1 MNDEIVERLRLW
13 ADAVENQHAVAL
25 AVAIREAA
33 DEIERLRKERDE
45 ARHRACDLVARR
57 CGVNRLKRKILYA
70 QHMGWD
76 LFKEEDEQ

>member
-1 MNDEIVERLRLW
+1 MSDDIVARLRD
-13 ADAVENQHAVAL
+13 ADGGYGFR
-25 AVAIREAA
+25 AIVREAA

>member
-1 MNDEIVERLRLW
+1 MSDDIVARLRD
-13 ADAVENQHAVAL
+13 ADGGYGFR
-25 AVAIREAA
+25 AIVREAA

-45 ARHRACDLVARR
+45 ARHRACDLVSRR